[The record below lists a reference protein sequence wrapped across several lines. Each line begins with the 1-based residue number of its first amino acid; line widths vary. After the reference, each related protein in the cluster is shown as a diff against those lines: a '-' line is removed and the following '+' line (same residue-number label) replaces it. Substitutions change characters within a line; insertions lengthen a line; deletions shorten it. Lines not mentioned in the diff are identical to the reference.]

1 MTNIDS
7 NGKKAQLEIVNEAGM
22 ESAANEVGA
31 RVEANAA
38 SGSNAPNAADTP
50 SGADTPNEADAS
62 DAHSSEKAIENA
74 KEALEDEEMLYE
86 LSDLF
91 RIFADTTR
99 LKVLYAMMAG
109 DFSVSDL
116 AEIVGVS
123 QSAISHQLRTLKQ
136 ARLVKFTR
144 KGKSIHYSLCDDH
157 VKTILDMG
165 MSHVWE

>member
-1 MTNIDS
+1 MKRDEGIDAVGDEAVETEATGVVGELS
-7 NGKKAQLEIVNEAGM
+7 APDGDAEAGAWTTG
-22 ESAANEVGA
+22 SAE
-31 RVEANAA
+31 E
-38 SGSNAPNAADTP
+38 
-50 SGADTPNEADAS
+50 
-62 DAHSSEKAIENA
+62 A
-74 KEALEDEEMLYE
+74 KEALANEEMLYE

-144 KGKSIHYSLCDDH
+144 KGKNVHYSLCDDH

-165 MSHVWE
+165 INHICE

>member
-31 RVEANAA
+31 HAEA
-38 SGSNAPNAADTP
+38 SGS
-50 SGADTPNEADAS
+50 SEADAS